1 MTDPID
7 NDELEQRKKKETE
20 GKGRA
25 GGSGSSEGSGA
36 LGTAARGITFSVD
49 ATRLK
54 DIMANWRQMD
64 LSETVTA
71 LIEFV
76 SDGVMRASA
85 NLTVDWVKAATL
97 KDAGYALN
105 NKLIAFCQDMLRA
118 TRERTREATAYV
130 QRKYGV
136 NFKFKRGGQ
145 TIIAS
150 QKPQAG

>member
-25 GGSGSSEGSGA
+25 GGSGSGA
-36 LGTAARGITFSVD
+36 IGTDVRGIAFAVD
-49 ATRLK
+49 AAQK
-54 DIMANWRQMD
+54 KEIWANWRQMD
-64 LSETVTA
+64 LGETVTA
-71 LIEFV
+71 LLEFV
-76 SDGVMRASA
+76 SEGVMRASA
-85 NLTVDWVKAATL
+85 NLSVDWAKAANL
-97 KDAGYALN
+97 KDAGYAVN

-136 NFKFKRGGQ
+136 SFKFKRGGQ

-150 QKPQAG
+150 QNPQAG